1 MTATT
6 RRRVIACLIAVA
18 LTLPVEG
25 ILLQA
30 ISTPST
36 KQAVRAWVAS
46 LSPDDLLAAADSIQS
61 YPVMYRKE
69 IMRAL
74 TPALRAE
81 IWREH
86 IQRYMDTH
94 PHLSSDA
101 IPVLQGAI
109 ALITPELFDPRG
121 DKQREAT
128 ALIADQLTAILG
140 RGEAEYLLYRLGP
153 RDEKTASIEP
163 IGMRLANQVR
173 DFFAVLALADDCDCS
188 SGWGCEGLAETCRT
202 GGCNVDTSWPACGWL
217 WNEDCDGQC
226 SAVMS

>member
-1 MTATT
+1 
-6 RRRVIACLIAVA
+6 
-18 LTLPVEG
+18 
-25 ILLQA
+25 
-30 ISTPST
+30 
-36 KQAVRAWVAS
+36 VAS
-46 LSPDDLLAAADSIQS
+46 RSPDDLLAAADSIQS

-74 TPALRAE
+74 TPTLRAE

-94 PHLSSDA
+94 AHLSSDA
-101 IPVLQGAI
+101 IPVLKGAI

-121 DKQREAT
+121 NKQREAT
-128 ALIADQLTAILG
+128 ALLADQLTAILG

-153 RDEKTASIEP
+153 RDAQTASIEP
-163 IGMRLANQVR
+163 LGMRLANHVR

-188 SGWGCEGLAETCRT
+188 SQWGCEGVAETCRT
-202 GGCNVDTSWPACGWL
+202 GGCNVDSSWPACGWL